1 MWRWYSKA
9 THCVAY
15 LRDVRPFT
23 ASAFKSDGEKEAVL
37 FDLRNREWFERGWTL
52 QELLSPPCVV
62 FVTHNWEII
71 GRKSPDDHPCS
82 IMRDVLNG
90 IAGEVVGIAQDVLCG
105 FESRKDNI
113 GKDVKMSWAAN
124 RQTTKPEDVAY
135 YLLGIF
141 DVHIAMIYGEGE
153 RHARRRVE
161 LEIRN
166 KEREEQ
172 ELGLDQSAHRRRVSP
187 VGDAERPPY
196 QHPRSTT
203 RKRSCHD

>member
-1 MWRWYSKA
+1 M
-9 THCVAY
+9 AY
-15 LRDVRPFT
+15 
-23 ASAFKSDGEKEAVL
+23 
-37 FDLRNREWFERGWTL
+37 
-52 QELLSPPCVV
+52 C
-62 FVTHNWEII
+62 
-71 GRKSPDDHPCS
+71 
-82 IMRDVLNG
+82 
-90 IAGEVVGIAQDVLCG
+90 
-105 FESRKDNI
+105 
-113 GKDVKMSWAAN
+113 
-124 RQTTKPEDVAY
+124 
-135 YLLGIF
+135 LLGIF